1 MLDQLAAYI
10 IHSPALRVFVAVVVA
25 ANLLTVSYVNM
36 MKCDTVGL
44 HRYRNSSEVSSSI
57 VSFVIKLVL

>member
-36 MKCDTVGL
+36 VIPHVTVAG
-44 HRYRNSSEVSSSI
+44 I
-57 VSFVIKLVL
+57 LVLVDHIIVVDEV